1 MFSYRDFLLS
11 LRLCSTKSRP
21 LIWHHPTVRN
31 RPYLMVLHLLIE
43 AIPWVGGYFCHFLF
57 HEREKIV
64 GRAARPQEAGAARCA
79 TAARWARCATAA
91 WWAGCATATAVDA
104 QRRRRDARRRRL
116 DAWRRW
122 WARCTTA
129 RRPRCETSLAST
141 DDQQERRHLFCLPD
155 HTPANPTV
163 RLDWYLVSH
172 GISWHLLKDEKD
184 EICSGQK
191 KKPRGTGK
199 RSIWQTD
206 LVKPKDQT

>member
-1 MFSYRDFLLS
+1 
-11 LRLCSTKSRP
+11 
-21 LIWHHPTVRN
+21 
-31 RPYLMVLHLLIE
+31 MVLHLLIE
-43 AIPWVGGYFCHFLF
+43 VIPWVGGYFCHFLF

-64 GRAARPQEAGAARCA
+64 GRAARPREAGAARCA
-79 TAARWARCATAA
+79 TAA
-91 WWAGCATATAVDA
+91 AVDA

-122 WARCTTA
+122 RARCTTA

-141 DDQQERRHLFCLPD
+141 DDQQEKRHLFCLPD

-199 RSIWQTD
+199 RSIWLTD